1 MSPSLWTALAAVSTA
16 YAASDN
22 SQVFA
27 LPVKD
32 VSLSNGKLMRGVPIS
47 AGTPSQSFAVVPQA
61 HFDDTILYT
70 KSSGACASNATS
82 ATCVTLC
89 GGLYDQQTSSS
100 SSTIDQD
107 PGNDSIVGDDL
118 LIGNSSLSDYPIVL
132 PITEWGPTGNTLGS
146 LGVSPNSTLL
156 NALLTAGKIASRS
169 YSWWWGVQTST
180 NLAATDGQLVL
191 GGFDA
196 AKMQGSQYSFPL
208 VAPTRTAL
216 LACLQACIM
225 PDAPLIAYIP
235 QTPYFKTFQALTG
248 TSNVGTELQP
258 ATLNYQGMLFPQ
270 SNVYKGNLTISI
282 NNEIAFEFPND
293 QLVLPNANVQP
304 DGSILADQAAPELL
318 LGSVLGPSSGWAV
331 LGRSF
336 FQAAYLAVNYDAGNF
351 TISLWARE
359 ERLA

>member
-1 MSPSLWTALAAVSTA
+1 MSQCPGRTHALM
-16 YAASDN
+16 
-22 SQVFA
+22 
-27 LPVKD
+27 L
-32 VSLSNGKLMRGVPIS
+32 RR
-47 AGTPSQSFAVVPQA
+47 

-70 KSSGACASNATS
+70 KSSCACASNATS
-82 ATCVTLC
+82 ATCVILC

-132 PITEWGPTGNTLGS
+132 PITEWGPTGDTVGS

-208 VAPTRTAL
+208 VAPTQDCASGMVMSMTDMTLNFPNGTSASML
-216 LACLQACIM
+216 SPFSLQACIM

-248 TSNVGTELQP
+248 TSNVGADLEP

-270 SNVYKGNLTISI
+270 SNV
-282 NNEIAFEFPND
+282 
-293 QLVLPNANVQP
+293 
-304 DGSILADQAAPELL
+304 
-318 LGSVLGPSSGWAV
+318 
-331 LGRSF
+331 
-336 FQAAYLAVNYDAGNF
+336 
-351 TISLWARE
+351 
-359 ERLA
+359 